1 MPLVTL
7 AQNAAGQTTPL
18 LEPGTHPAQALQPSE
33 STVPSSGNLAISH
46 SLSAPLFDFKE
57 SDIKFNIETLMSI
70 LRDRQHEGW
79 VLAAYPDPKT
89 SRPLIGAGF
98 SLDVAAAE
106 HVQTDPLNPHSFVEP
121 SSAQLWQAA
130 GLSQDQLQTILHQFD
145 HDLKVWKQK
154 KYRKKIRTLPPQ
166 LTEQQAISLLR
177 ISTIQAVQNARA
189 YCRFFDQLS
198 ASQQMALSQLVFQM
212 GVNLEQFEHFLAEL
226 NGDARIHDLSLPAT
240 DVEPP
245 DQHWQSVQR
254 ALIESQWATHYTSR
268 ATTVIAMFD
277 PDYSQDPTAAVR
289 RVQVALPPPVKH
301 HARRHSASLRQVNQ
315 TTTHSSKKSAKKPST
330 KSKLS

>member
-7 AQNAAGQTTPL
+7 AQNAASHTTPL
-18 LEPGTHPAQALQPSE
+18 LEPGTHPAQTLLPSE
-33 STVPSSGNLAISH
+33 STVPTNGSLAIYYSP
-46 SLSAPLFDFKE
+46 SAPLFDFKE

-70 LRDRQHEGW
+70 LRDHQHEGW

-106 HVQTDPLNPHSFVEP
+106 HIQTDPLNPHPFLEP

-130 GLSQDQLQTILHQFD
+130 GLSPDQLQTILQQFD
-145 HDLKVWKQK
+145 YDLKVWKQK
-154 KYRKKIRTLPPQ
+154 KYRKKIRTLAPQ

-189 YCRFFDQLS
+189 YSRFFDQLS

-226 NGDARIHDLSLPAT
+226 NGDARRHDLSLPAT
-240 DVEPP
+240 DVETP
-245 DQHWQSVQR
+245 DQHWRSVQL
-254 ALIESQWATHYTSR
+254 ALIESQWATRYTTR

-277 PDYSQDPTAAVR
+277 PDYSQDPTAAVC
-289 RVQVALPPPVKH
+289 RVQVALPPPFKH
-301 HARRHSASLRQVNQ
+301 HVRHRSASLRQVNH
-315 TTTHSSKKSAKKPST
+315 TTHPSKKSAKKPSS

>member
-7 AQNAAGQTTPL
+7 AQSAAGHTTPL
-18 LEPGTHPAQALQPSE
+18 LEPGMHLAQSLLTSD
-33 STVPSSGNLAISH
+33 STVPASANPAIPP
-46 SLSAPLFDFKE
+46 SAPLFDFKE
-57 SDIKFNIETLMSI
+57 SDIKFNIETLMNI
-70 LRDRQHEGW
+70 LRDHQHEGW

-98 SLDVAAAE
+98 SLDVVAAE
-106 HVQTDPLNPHSFVEP
+106 HIQSDPLNPHPFLEP
-121 SSAQLWQAA
+121 SSAQLWVAA
-130 GLSQDQLQTILHQFD
+130 GLSPDQLQTILQQFD

-154 KYRKKIRTLPPQ
+154 KYRKKIRTLTPQ
-166 LTEQQAISLLR
+166 LTEQQATSLLR

-212 GVNLEQFEHFLAEL
+212 GVNLEEFEHFLAEL
-226 NGDARIHDLSLPAT
+226 NGDVRQHDLSPPAI
-240 DVEPP
+240 DVEMP

-254 ALIESQWATHYTSR
+254 SLIESQWATRYTSR

-277 PDYSQDPTAAVR
+277 PEYSQDPGAAVR
-289 RVQVALPPPVKH
+289 RVQVVLPPPVKH
-301 HARRHSASLRQVNQ
+301 HAKRHSTSLRKVNDSS
-315 TTTHSSKKSAKKPST
+315 HSSKKSAKKTPSS
-330 KSKLS
+330 KSRLS